1 MKSLKTPLRYPGGKS
16 RAVTKMDPYFP
27 DLRNYN
33 EFREPFLGGGSV
45 AIHITKKYPK
55 LTIWVNDLYEPL
67 VNFWQQLQMFGTDLK
82 SALADL
88 KSSHND
94 PVSAKTLFLS
104 SKVNVGDIS
113 VNNFDRAVAFY
124 IVNKC
129 SFSGLTESSSFSPQ
143 ASNANFSMRGIEK
156 LPDYSQLISKWR
168 ISNFSYDYMMDG
180 NRNVFMYLDPPYD
193 IKDNLYG
200 NKGSMH
206 KGFDHDKFA
215 ADCDNNDMDQ
225 LISYNS
231 DQLVKDRFKNWNAAE
246 FDLTYTMRSV
256 GEYMRDQKQRK
267 ELLLFNYN
275 KNPKI
280 QSNFNGCYNYN
291 KLKSEG
297 LVDDL

>member
-27 DLRNYN
+27 DLRNYK

-45 AIHITKKYPK
+45 AIYITKKYPD
-55 LTIWVNDLYEPL
+55 LTIWANDLYEPL

-82 SALADL
+82 NALADL

-94 PVSAKTLFLS
+94 PVSAKALFLS
-104 SKVNVGDIS
+104 SKVKVGDIS

-280 QSNFNGCYNYN
+280 QLAFDGCYNYN

-297 LVDDL
+297 LVDD